1 MEDKKQSQNKKTK
14 VVDKLFGRPK
24 KKIDK
29 NVFENLM
36 KIQCT
41 KEEICAVLMV
51 SENTLLNWVKE
62 NYDGAT
68 FCAVFSS
75 FKAVG
80 RASLRRIQFDQ
91 AEKNP
96 RMAIWLGKQYLGQR
110 DTDRDKLQD
119 DDPIDEFINAVL
131 NVKKEEKGEEDNGE
145 N

>member
-41 KEEICAVLMV
+41 KEEICAVLDI
-51 SENTLLNWVKE
+51 SEKTLNSWCNRTYGE
-62 NYDGAT
+62 N
-68 FCAVFSS
+68 FSLVFKKKREYGKS
-75 FKAVG
+75 
-80 RASLRRIQFDQ
+80 SLRRKQWNL

-96 RMAIWLGKQYLGQR
+96 TMAIWLGKQYLGQR
-110 DTDRDKLQD
+110 DNFNNNEVEIED
-119 DDPIDEFINAVL
+119 I
-131 NVKKEEKGEEDNGE
+131 KEIESDVFGN
-145 N
+145 